1 MNSKEAFYES
11 EIYCMKHSSYFD
23 VYDDALAKY
32 KNKNIIFVEI
42 GVFEGGS
49 LLMWR
54 NFFGPK
60 ARIIGVDINPNAK
73 EMEKKGFEV
82 FIGDQTSQKFWE
94 SFFKQVGDVDVILDD
109 GGHYFDQQIVTLEM
123 GIKHLRDGGLILIE
137 DTHTSYMKSYFG
149 PNMFSFVNY
158 AKNLVDQIN
167 FRSGMVNKKRYNN
180 SLFSIKFYE
189 SIVIFEKNSIE
200 HQQKSFMLDNKKQ
213 NYISTFDSKKS
224 LSPSKLKEKLK
235 SVNLIIIMFRIFVQ
249 LKAKPIRFFNKALK
263 SIKYKK
269 LFKNID

>member
-1 MNSKEAFYES
+1 MNSKEAFYQS
-11 EIYCMKHSSYFD
+11 EIYCTKHSSYFD
-23 VYDDALAKY
+23 VYDDALGKY
-32 KNKNIIFVEI
+32 KDKNIIFVEI

-82 FIGDQTSQKFWE
+82 FIGDQSSQRFWE
-94 SFFKQVGDVDVILDD
+94 SFFKEVGDVDVILDD

-149 PNMFSFVNY
+149 PNKFSFINY
-158 AKNLVDQIN
+158 TKNLIDRIN
-167 FRSGMVNKKRYNN
+167 FRSESINSYRFNR

-189 SIVIFEKNSIE
+189 SIVIFEKNLIAN
-200 HQQKSFMLDNKKQ
+200 HQKSYMIENSKQ
-213 NYISTFDSKKS
+213 NYISTFNFEKR
-224 LSPSKLKEKLK
+224 LSSNKLKEKLISIK
-235 SVNLIIIMFRIFVQ
+235 LIKNLITIFIRKP
-249 LKAKPIRFFNKALK
+249 LKT
-263 SIKYKK
+263 IKYKN
-269 LFKNID
+269 LFKKID